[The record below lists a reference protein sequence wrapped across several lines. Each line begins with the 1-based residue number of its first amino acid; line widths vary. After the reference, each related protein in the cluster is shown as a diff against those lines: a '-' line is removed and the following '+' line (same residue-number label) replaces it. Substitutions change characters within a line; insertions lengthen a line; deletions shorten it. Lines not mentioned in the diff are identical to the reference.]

1 MTDRSFLTFSL
12 QGLLLAVEAV
22 AVREIIRLPELA
34 LAEECPAYIAGM
46 ADIRGKIMPVM
57 DLSARLG
64 HPAQGYGCS
73 DKVIVLG
80 LPELATEVAG
90 QLSPL
95 PALSSHIVPMGIIV
109 NDVHDVVDIPEGD
122 IGPPPCETAQS
133 RAQGRFVSGKVR
145 YGDEIFMVL
154 DPLKTLDI
162 NSPVSETAPGAYT
175 ARSASGYFCAQATTE
190 ERETFRRRAAKLR
203 RVAGGGDAGRVL
215 PAVVISLNGE
225 GLCVELDSVRE
236 FSALRNFTPVPCC
249 PRHIAGNM
257 NLRGNVLT
265 LIDIRGL
272 LNAQAG
278 KISETSKIIV
288 ADAGDFPAGIIVDE
302 ILDVI
307 NLRAEDIVAVP
318 STMKAANDKFVKGAV
333 PFGGGLM
340 ALLDLK
346 AILSWEGLIVN
357 EDA

>member
-1 MTDRSFLTFSL
+1 M
-12 QGLLLAVEAV
+12 
-22 AVREIIRLPELA
+22 
-34 LAEECPAYIAGM
+34 
-46 ADIRGKIMPVM
+46 
-57 DLSARLG
+57 
-64 HPAQGYGCS
+64 
-73 DKVIVLG
+73 
-80 LPELATEVAG
+80 
-90 QLSPL
+90 
-95 PALSSHIVPMGIIV
+95 
-109 NDVHDVVDIPEGD
+109 
-122 IGPPPCETAQS
+122 
-133 RAQGRFVSGKVR
+133 
-145 YGDEIFMVL
+145 
-154 DPLKTLDI
+154 
-162 NSPVSETAPGAYT
+162 
-175 ARSASGYFCAQATTE
+175 
-190 ERETFRRRAAKLR
+190 
-203 RVAGGGDAGRVL
+203 